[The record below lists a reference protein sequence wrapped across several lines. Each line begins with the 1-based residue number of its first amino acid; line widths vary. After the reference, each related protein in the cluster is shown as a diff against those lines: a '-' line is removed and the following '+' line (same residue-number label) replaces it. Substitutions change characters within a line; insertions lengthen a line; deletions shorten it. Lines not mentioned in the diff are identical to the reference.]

1 MFTGIVEEVGR
12 VRSLEAGHGQNGT
25 GRLVVGAGKVL
36 VDTRL
41 GDSIAVNGACLT
53 VVALDNG
60 SFSVDL
66 APETLRRTN
75 LGSLAPGSGVN
86 LERPLTLADRLGGHL
101 VQGHVDG
108 RGRLTSTKPEG
119 DCVLMSF
126 RAPKR
131 LMRYIVEKGF
141 IALDGISLTIVRRGA
156 SSFAISVI
164 PYSLENTTLK
174 ERYVGDTANLEV
186 DMLAKYVESLLRP
199 ERYVISDLSPGD

>member
-108 RGRLTSTKPEG
+108 RGRFTSTKPEG

-174 ERYVGDTANLEV
+174 ERYVGGTANLEV

>member
-86 LERPLTLADRLGGHL
+86 LERPLTLADRLRGHL

>member
-53 VVALDNG
+53 VVVLDNG
-60 SFSVDL
+60 IFSVDL

-141 IALDGISLTIVRRGA
+141 IALDGISLTIVKRGA

>member
-12 VRSLEAGHGQNGT
+12 VRALEPWESEAGT
-25 GRLVVGAGKVL
+25 GRLVVGAIRVL
-36 VDTRL
+36 ESAKL

-53 VVALDNG
+53 IVALDKG

-75 LGSLAPGSGVN
+75 LGSVGPGSGVN
-86 LERPLTLADRLGGHL
+86 LERPLALGDRLGGHL

-119 DCVLMSF
+119 DCVIMRI

-131 LMRYIVEKGF
+131 LMPYIVEKGF
-141 IALDGISLTIVRRGA
+141 IAIDGISLTIVRKGV
-156 SSFAISVI
+156 SSFTISVI
-164 PYSLENTTLK
+164 PYTSENTTLK
-174 ERYVGDTANLEV
+174 ERYVGDAANLEV

-199 ERYVISDLSPGD
+199 